1 MAEKPE
7 RREDSR
13 IRIDLITQVTAKGD
27 DGKTFKEKTLL
38 RNMSG
43 GGANFITSQA
53 DRYFQ
58 GQPLNIKIDLPGTV
72 DLMASLQGVA
82 TVSRIE
88 RLPEPDPRQDTRR
101 YAVAVVIAVP
111 LQFVRKDTERG
122 AQTSPA
128 KFR

>member
-7 RREDSR
+7 RREVSR
-13 IRIDLITQVTAKGD
+13 FRIDLITQVSAKSA
-27 DGKTFKEKTLL
+27 DGKIFREETLL

-43 GGANFITSQA
+43 GGANFITRQA

-58 GQPLNIKIDLPGTV
+58 GQRLDIKINLPGTV
-72 DLMASLQGVA
+72 DLKAFLQGTA

-88 RLPEPDPRQDTRR
+88 PLPDSDLRQAARR

-111 LQFVRKDTERG
+111 LQFIRKGAGVRAENPPGDLE
-122 AQTSPA
+122 
-128 KFR
+128 

>member
-1 MAEKPE
+1 MAEKAE

-13 IRIDLITQVTAKGD
+13 FRIELITQVTAKGA

-88 RLPEPDPRQDTRR
+88 QLPVSDPWQATRR
-101 YAVAVVIAVP
+101 FAVAVVIAVP
-111 LQFVRKDTERG
+111 LRFVRQDAGLSVVKPTGDLE
-122 AQTSPA
+122 
-128 KFR
+128 